1 MIPSV
6 RNTYNNLFTEDKYR
20 AFLQAL
26 DGPFPGSIEFRVA
39 ETPVFVPHGFLR
51 QMEETCSYL
60 LELISDPDFKR
71 ITERAIPEADRV
83 PSENEHPHFLCFD
96 FAVSMDEDGQLQPQ
110 LIELQGFPSLLALQV
125 HMPECY
131 QFTLPVPV
139 HFSYLLDGHT
149 RDSYLELLKDILI
162 STCPVE
168 EVILLEIK
176 PHDQKTRI
184 DFYLTQDYLG
194 IRPVCITELFGEGN
208 CLYYLRDGVKTRVQR
223 IYNRMI
229 FDELHAKKDTLGPII
244 DLHKD
249 WDVSWITHPNWFY
262 RISKFLLPLYRHPNV
277 PRAYYVNELKQLPED
292 LHNYV
297 LKPLFSFAGQGVI
310 IDVTPS
316 DLESLPDPEHWILQ
330 RKVPYADIIQ
340 TPDGPAKCEIRLM
353 YFWKDGEAQARPANN
368 LARLSKGKMIGTR
381 YNQDKTW
388 VGGSACFFP
397 PSGPQ

>member
-1 MIPSV
+1 MIASV
-6 RNTYNNLFTEDKYR
+6 RNTYNSLFSEDKYR

-26 DGPFPGSIEFRVA
+26 DRPHPGVIEFRVA
-39 ETPVFVPHGFLR
+39 ETPVFVPQTLLR

-60 LELISDPDFKR
+60 LELIEDSRFKE
-71 ITERAIPEADRV
+71 ITERAIPANYRV
-83 PSENEHPHFLCFD
+83 PSENDHPHFLCFD
-96 FAVSMDEDGQLQPQ
+96 FAVSMDEHGQLQPQ
-110 LIELQGFPSLLALQV
+110 LIELQGFPSLFALQV
-125 HMPECY
+125 WMPECY
-131 QFTLPVPV
+131 QFELPVPI

-149 RDSYLELLKDILI
+149 QESYLDLLKDILI
-162 STCPVE
+162 GPCPKE

-176 PHDQKTRI
+176 PHEQKTRI

-194 IRPVCITELFGEGN
+194 IRPVCITEVFAEGN
-208 CLYYLRDGVKTRVQR
+208 RLYYMRDGIKTRVQR

-229 FDELHAKKDTLGPII
+229 FDELQARQVELGPII
-244 DLHKD
+244 DLTRD
-249 WDVSWITHPNWFY
+249 WEVTWITHPNWFY
-262 RISKFLLPLYRHPNV
+262 RISKFLLPLYHHPHV
-277 PRAYYVNELKQLPED
+277 PKSYYVSELKQLPPD
-292 LHNYV
+292 LDQYV

-316 DLESLPDPEHWILQ
+316 DLDAIPDPENWILQ

-353 YFWKDGEAQARPANN
+353 YFWKEGDPKAKPANN

-388 VGGSACFFP
+388 VGGSACFFEP
-397 PSGPQ
+397 GRR